1 MPAHPAGWLRY
12 HPRMIPVAPP
22 SLSFVLLLLA
32 SALGT
37 LALLGW
43 SAALVFSG
51 RARRAFGRRRL
62 ACGGL
67 YAALLLLAGY
77 FAYFQGVAA
86 YAQREV
92 EREWRT
98 RNYALS
104 EAARVGGIDMP
115 AGTRL
120 SLEVAHAPD
129 TYNRA
134 DFPHPVSVH
143 GLQAL
148 RMERYIRLEHEPDT
162 YRLAAA
168 YPLTMRI
175 TGAGAQTVQGWRC
188 DATRPMQFSTRRDGS
203 IAAFEECVLAEG
215 NRADGMALPPGARL
229 LAHDGTVYT
238 DGHVD
243 PDRWQVWLEP
253 GMAVRIGGA
262 WLAGAIIRLDAER
275 RYDAF
280 ERAEL
285 ACPLEVG
292 PMRYPAGT
300 QVRSARRGWRE
311 RHPGA
316 WMFSPVAGAP
326 ARYAGHPDVADGQT
340 VVQAP
345 GGEVLAVVPNNEA
358 GVLRFAGVTVGE
370 NDAAAPQRAACPPR

>member
-1 MPAHPAGWLRY
+1 
-12 HPRMIPVAPP
+12 MIPVALP

-32 SALGT
+32 SALGA

-43 SAALVFSG
+43 SAALAFSG

-67 YAALLLLAGY
+67 YAVLLVLAGY
-77 FAYFQGVAA
+77 FAYFQGLVA
-86 YAQREV
+86 YVQYEI
-92 EREWRT
+92 EQEWRT
-98 RNYALS
+98 RHYTLP

-120 SLEVAHAPD
+120 SLEVAHSPD

-134 DFPHPVSVH
+134 EFPHPVSAH

-148 RMERYIRLEHEPDT
+148 RIERYIGLDHEPDT
-162 YRLAAA
+162 YKLTEA
-168 YPLTMRI
+168 YPLTMRV
-175 TGAGAQTVQGWRC
+175 TGPGTQTIQGWRC
-188 DATRPMQFSTRRDGS
+188 DAASPMHFSTRRDGR
-203 IAAFEECVLAEG
+203 IAAFEECMLAEG
-215 NRADGMALPPGARL
+215 NRADGMEVPPGARL
-229 LAHDGTVYT
+229 LAHEGTVYT

-253 GMAVRIGGA
+253 DMAVRIGGV

-275 RYDAF
+275 RYHAF

-285 ACPLEVG
+285 ACPLAFG
-292 PMRYPAGT
+292 PMHYPAGT
-300 QVRSARRGWRE
+300 EVRSAGRGWRE

-316 WMFSPVAGAP
+316 WIFSPVAGAP
-326 ARYAGHPDVADGQT
+326 ARYAGHPEVADGHA
-340 VVQAP
+340 VVQGR

-358 GVLRFAGVTVGE
+358 GVLRFAAIAVGGD
-370 NDAAAPQRAACPPR
+370 DAAAPRRAACPPR